1 LIVEFR
7 KGIKVGNELLSV
19 SEIEKKWRED
29 SENLS
34 KIKKE
39 SQEASNNML

>member
-1 LIVEFR
+1 M
-7 KGIKVGNELLSV
+7 LSV
-19 SEIEKKWRED
+19 SEIEKKWKED

-39 SQEASNNML
+39 SQEASNNILEKLSNLNNEIVRV

>member
-1 LIVEFR
+1 
-7 KGIKVGNELLSV
+7 LLSV
-19 SEIEKKWRED
+19 SEIEKKWKED

-39 SQEASNNML
+39 SQEASNNILEKLSNLNNEIVRV